1 MYSNF
6 GMSDFKNEN
15 LLAKEEMERRGF
27 GDPQRYVLCWSRN
40 GRGIYIYIYVYI
52 FFGTLVSVGADGE
65 RGGALCD
72 GVCCVSL

>member
-1 MYSNF
+1 VYSNF

-40 GRGIYIYIYVYI
+40 GRGIYIYIYIYI
-52 FFGTLVSVGADGE
+52 FLVHWSLLVLMG
-65 RGGALCD
+65 RGGGRFAM
-72 GVCCVSL
+72 VCVV